1 MSLPG
6 SEWSVQT
13 VSDCCRL
20 GPPVNGWDMYTQ
32 TSPPGRPVMVRDSYE
47 HTPSIAFRHLP
58 PNSARTGY
66 TTISLFPQI
75 CPPTKG
81 LGTNKTVKAT

>member
-20 GPPVNGWDMYTQ
+20 SPPVNGWDMYTQ
-32 TSPPGRPVMVRDSYE
+32 TWGMHGAHQIS
-47 HTPSIAFRHLP
+47 FL
-58 PNSARTGY
+58 ARYNPADGAMEVARFFLTR
-66 TTISLFPQI
+66 
-75 CPPTKG
+75 
-81 LGTNKTVKAT
+81 